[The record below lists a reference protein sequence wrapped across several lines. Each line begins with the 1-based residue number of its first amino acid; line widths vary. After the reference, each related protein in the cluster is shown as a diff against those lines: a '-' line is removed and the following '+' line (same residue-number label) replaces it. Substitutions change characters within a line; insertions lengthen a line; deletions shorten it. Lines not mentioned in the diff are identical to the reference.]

1 LKFLLNLSEELWR
14 EKIEAKSSTPTL
26 NLITKKGGHSMA
38 EHPLKIFEKIDPEL
52 LKLAQDTSAFA
63 LADGALP
70 RKFKLL
76 IAMALDASHG
86 AVQGVRSLAEQA
98 MKAGA
103 TKEEIAETLRVTQ
116 YVSGVG
122 SVYTAAHALKE
133 LF

>member
-1 LKFLLNLSEELWR
+1 
-14 EKIEAKSSTPTL
+14 
-26 NLITKKGGHSMA
+26 MA

-52 LKLAQDTSAFA
+52 LKLVRETNSFA
-63 LADGALP
+63 LAEGALP

-86 AVQGVRSLAEQA
+86 AARGVRSLAEQA
-98 MKAGA
+98 IKAGA
-103 TKEEIAETLRVTQ
+103 TKEEIVEAIRVTQ

-122 SVYTAAHALKE
+122 SVYTAARAFKE